1 MIVQL
6 IAPHNTC
13 AAIVADQMNERKKK
27 KTCSKLMIR
36 SATAEKIMKITAS
49 IDNCFFEDAHWPK
62 ERTNYSTKESVT
74 FRKQYTRN
82 MHKPSM
88 LIGYTLLFWWETPNI
103 RCGCALFS
111 CFFFLSE
118 CELLAVRRSI
128 WMRLLCVYAYLIFFR
143 PYSTSSANQT
153 KRLGKNLHCKI

>member
-88 LIGYTLLFWWETPNI
+88 LIGYTLLFW
-103 RCGCALFS
+103 
-111 CFFFLSE
+111 
-118 CELLAVRRSI
+118 
-128 WMRLLCVYAYLIFFR
+128 
-143 PYSTSSANQT
+143 
-153 KRLGKNLHCKI
+153 